1 MSARET
7 AAILAELT
15 PPYVVHH
22 PDEVLHPFVFSSPH
36 SGRVYPKAFLED
48 SRLPAVALRKSEDAF
63 VDELFREVTK
73 LGAPM
78 IAARFPRAYL
88 DVNREPYE
96 LDPELFAE
104 RLPDFANTRSLRVVG
119 GLGTIARV
127 VAESEEIYR
136 RPLTVEAA
144 FERINRL
151 YKPYHAAL
159 GNLLTTAR
167 RNFGAAVL
175 IDCHSMPSAGAGQP
189 GQRPHFVLG
198 DRFGSSCHPALTRF
212 LQGELVKLGYDV
224 ALNRPYAGGFITE
237 HYGNPS
243 LGVHALQVE
252 VNRSLYMNEERFE
265 TIPGFYRVA
274 RDLRTIMERA
284 MIEAAGLMLPRAAAE

>member
-1 MSARET
+1 MSARERS
-7 AAILAELT
+7 AILAELS
-15 PPYVVHH
+15 PPFIVHH
-22 PDEVLHPFVFSSPH
+22 PAEALHPFVFSSPH

-48 SRLPAVALRKSEDAF
+48 SRLPAATLRKSEDAF
-63 VDELFREVTK
+63 VEELFLDVPS
-73 LGAPM
+73 LGAPL

-96 LDPELFAE
+96 LDPDLFVE

-136 RPLTVEAA
+136 RRLTVEAA

-151 YKPYHAAL
+151 YKPYHAELAK
-159 GNLLTTAR
+159 LLATAR
-167 RNFGAAVL
+167 RTFGIAIL
-175 IDCHSMPSAGAGQP
+175 IDCHSMPSVGTGQP
-189 GQRPHFVLG
+189 GQRPHFVIG
-198 DRFGSSCHPALTRF
+198 DRFGSSCHPSLTRL
-212 LQGELVKLGYDV
+212 LQRELLKLGYEV

-243 LGVHALQVE
+243 LGVHALQIE
-252 VNRSLYMNEERFE
+252 VNRSLYMNEETFE
-265 TIPGFYRVA
+265 TTPGFHRIV
-274 RDLRTIMERA
+274 RDLKSLIERIMVESASLVSTRT
-284 MIEAAGLMLPRAAAE
+284 AAE